1 MEEKKVS
8 FDKDGKGGKYVEKEE
23 EMEELESY
31 WRTSYAREW
40 RCYNKQLQRWKKDIK
55 HFGHFTIGK
64 RPTLPLTPEERK
76 ERYVRR
82 KSGEKVEE
90 EAEEDSNS
98 ELESE
103 NQYPSD
109 YKSDEDPF
117 SDGDAYKEEDDINL
131 ELKPRK
137 KRWLGLR
144 RQKRRE
150 DVIKQKTQSC

>member
-8 FDKDGKGGKYVEKEE
+8 FDEDGKGLLD
-23 EMEELESY
+23 EMEKLESY

-40 RCYNKQLQRWKKDIK
+40 RSYNKQLERWKKDIK
-55 HFGHFTIGK
+55 HFGHFTVGK

-90 EAEEDSNS
+90 EVEEDSDS
-98 ELESE
+98 ELES
-103 NQYPSD
+103 
-109 YKSDEDPF
+109 
-117 SDGDAYKEEDDINL
+117 DAYKEEDDINL

-150 DVIKQKTQSC
+150 DVIKQKKQSC